1 MSPSILLLNESD
13 VLDKEVAV
21 FNGTDSQKPSK
32 SAVLHR
38 TLHHDP
44 HRVIAS
50 QGHFLQ
56 LSNGQ
61 EIFDATGGAAV
72 ACLGHGDARYAFQL
86 ETKLRLTR

>member
-1 MSPSILLLNESD
+1 MSPSILLPNESD
-13 VLDKEVAV
+13 LLDKEVAV
-21 FNGTDSQKPSK
+21 FNGTDSQKPIK